1 MKLPINKNELEIIIE
16 AVKNISPKLYNK
28 LWSYKMNYLNKEN
41 KDGLS

>member
-28 LWSYKMNYLNKEN
+28 LWSYKINHTIKAE

>member
-28 LWSYKMNYLNKEN
+28 LWSYKINYTINVK
-41 KDGLS
+41 KDGLP